1 MEGIINYNWLN
12 IDLTVDESKEDE
24 IMSGSKDSVN
34 FSGSEIEGELTHGK
48 GPVDKM
54 LEKEDHWKHSFT
66 PAQLDD

>member
-1 MEGIINYNWLN
+1 
-12 IDLTVDESKEDE
+12 
-24 IMSGSKDSVN
+24 MSGSKDSVN